1 MCGNELGHYYFDSF
15 NVTIND
21 INMSLEDGFND
32 LINVYPNP
40 TNGLI
45 NLNFTNN
52 VSFDIFSING
62 KLINGYTNFR
72 DNRLDLS
79 YLQNGVYFIQ
89 FHIDDK
95 IIVKKIIKK

>member
-21 INMSLEDGFND
+21 INMSVEDSFND
-32 LINVYPNP
+32 LISVYPNP

-45 NLNFTNN
+45 NLNFTND

-62 KLINGYTNFR
+62 KLTKSYTNFK
-72 DNRLDLS
+72 DNQLDLS
-79 YLQNGVYFIQ
+79 YLPKGVYFIQ
-89 FHIDDK
+89 FQIDNK

>member
-1 MCGNELGHYYFDSF
+1 
-15 NVTIND
+15 
-21 INMSLEDGFND
+21 MSLEDGFND

-95 IIVKKIIKK
+95 IIVKKNHQKVNLSYFLEFISL